1 MSVTSDAVLGAVVTL
16 GIPTLA
22 FTLRG
27 MISLTRSQERIASI
41 ARELEQRDKLNDETH
56 REIVEQM
63 REDRKATNERLTWL
77 ERNLW
82 AGPRNGTQTRT

>member
-22 FTLRG
+22 FTLRAT
-27 MISLTRSQERIASI
+27 ISLTRSQDRIAAI